1 MIEAKDPSQVWD
13 SFDTNVEPTRDNN
26 PFFFNSVRAANLS
39 RIIEGTTGEWQKTNL
54 GTSILFALLEITS
67 VLVLLFIIGPLVLV
81 RGGALTTGLGS
92 KLSYLFYFACLGA
105 GFIIVEVAMIQK
117 FILFLGHPVYSLAVV
132 LFSVLAFSALGSY
145 LSGRISEERMT
156 AALMKLLLVLVALVF
171 VYIVALPP
179 IFYGLVHLAR
189 EFRIV
194 IAVVLMAPLAMV
206 MGMPMPIG
214 IRMLARNA
222 PEIIPWAWGVNG
234 ATSVM
239 GSVAALVIAILSGF
253 NQALMIGA
261 GLYLVAMVLIT
272 RQSASKEKV
281 SVREEAV
288 EQAIGA

>member
-1 MIEAKDPSQVWD
+1 
-13 SFDTNVEPTRDNN
+13 
-26 PFFFNSVRAANLS
+26 
-39 RIIEGTTGEWQKTNL
+39 
-54 GTSILFALLEITS
+54 AL
-67 VLVLLFIIGPLVLV
+67 
-81 RGGALTTGLGS
+81 ATGLGA
-92 KLSYLFYFACLGA
+92 KLSYLLYFACLGA

-145 LSGRISEERMT
+145 LSGRISEERL
-156 AALMKLLLVLVALVF
+156 APALTRLLAVLVVLVF
-171 VYIVALPP
+171 VYIIALPP

-189 EFRIV
+189 ELRII

-214 IRMLARNA
+214 IRILARSA

-261 GLYLVAMVLIT
+261 GLYLVAMFLIT
-272 RQSASKEKV
+272 RPSASKEAV
-281 SVREEAV
+281 GVGERAV